1 MYQWIQFTHI
11 ALKKSWQCIFSFAVK
26 SVAFENYWIVF
37 HIWTWNISKFHG
49 NCKIIEEFRK
59 TRHFSNL
66 KYYKMILKRQ
76 CSQKHHHHSKV
87 FLSNKSTVIS
97 DLMLFFTKNLIL
109 SQNGPKGTHL
119 KNNDTF
125 SLSTKNL
132 LNPRSDTFYLAF
144 YWADS
149 TILQLEFERKILRE
163 HFRAKTCV
171 CLPGGHP

>member
-1 MYQWIQFTHI
+1 
-11 ALKKSWQCIFSFAVK
+11 
-26 SVAFENYWIVF
+26 
-37 HIWTWNISKFHG
+37 
-49 NCKIIEEFRK
+49 
-59 TRHFSNL
+59 
-66 KYYKMILKRQ
+66 MILKRQ
-76 CSQKHHHHSKV
+76 CSQKHHLHSKV

-125 SLSTKNL
+125 SLSAKNL

-171 CLPGGHP
+171 CLPAWGPSINHVVKFLDIFDPLPLVVRPPAASKI

>member
-1 MYQWIQFTHI
+1 
-11 ALKKSWQCIFSFAVK
+11 
-26 SVAFENYWIVF
+26 
-37 HIWTWNISKFHG
+37 
-49 NCKIIEEFRK
+49 
-59 TRHFSNL
+59 
-66 KYYKMILKRQ
+66 MILKRQ
-76 CSQKHHHHSKV
+76 CSRKHLHHSTV

-125 SLSTKNL
+125 SLSAKNL

-149 TILQLEFERKILRE
+149 IAYIFKGLWTRGKSHYLKAKEKAIKYKQKNFYQNLSKNGAP
-163 HFRAKTCV
+163 RAK
-171 CLPGGHP
+171 LSLLHKNGGKNR